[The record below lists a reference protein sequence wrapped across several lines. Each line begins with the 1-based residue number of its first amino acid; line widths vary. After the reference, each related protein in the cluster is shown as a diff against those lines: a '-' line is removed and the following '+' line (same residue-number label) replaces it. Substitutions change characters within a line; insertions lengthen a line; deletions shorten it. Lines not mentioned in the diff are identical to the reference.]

1 MWGDSPRLPHQNQWG
16 AFWEQK
22 HFHHDGAAPLENHI
36 AIRLAVKG
44 NASVGDPDD
53 LKWNAL
59 TSAASTNVIERN
71 FIDVGW
77 PVGMYETRSAR
88 GNIFRENQIGAAKP
102 VVRRGETKAP

>member
-1 MWGDSPRLPHQNQWG
+1 MVFKRRSP
-16 AFWEQK
+16 
-22 HFHHDGAAPLENHI
+22 
-36 AIRLAVKG
+36 
-44 NASVGDPDD
+44 VGDPDD

-77 PVGMYETRSAR
+77 PVGIYETRSAR